1 MNYEQWLAE
10 IPSTIT
16 NDALWQTEVYRV
28 SFFLGDL
35 AWYDVSKLSQDRRTL
50 SLSDQLYR
58 STGSISANISEGYSR
73 ASGKDQARF
82 YEYALGSAR
91 ESRDWYFKGRYVLGT
106 DVTTHRLNLLVLII
120 RSLLKMIPKY
130 RGKYIKEEG
139 VDYQFASSLAEL
151 LKHIPMPAIDAP
163 RTTHQDTTNA
173 NK

>member
-1 MNYEQWLAE
+1 MKYQDWLAE
-10 IPSTIT
+10 VPATIT

-28 SFFLGDL
+28 AFFLGEL
-35 AWYDVSKLSQDRRTL
+35 AWYDVSKLYRDHRTL

-91 ESRDWYFKGRYVLGT
+91 EARDWYFKGRHILST
-106 DVTTHRLNLLVLII
+106 EVTTHRLNLLAQII

-130 RGKYIKEEG
+130 RGSYLKEEG
-139 VDYQFASSLAEL
+139 IDYEIVPPLSHL
-151 LKHIPMPAIDAP
+151 LTEVPMPIPDAP
-163 RTTHQDTTNA
+163 RTTYHAPGDNS
-173 NK
+173 